1 MTYEVAAAARVLV
14 NPEPEYTFYFRNEIL
29 IVDDNWYN
37 MMAVISLL
45 KAFNLEAD
53 VATSG
58 AEGIDLIKKRL
69 ASNMTTYKLI
79 MMDYSMPIL
88 NGAQTTLLIRQILT
102 N

>member
-14 NPEPEYTFYFRNEIL
+14 NQEPEYTFYFRNEIL

-58 AEGIDLIKKRL
+58 AECIDLIKKRL

>member
-1 MTYEVAAAARVLV
+1 
-14 NPEPEYTFYFRNEIL
+14 
-29 IVDDNWYN
+29 
-37 MMAVISLL
+37 MAVISLL

-69 ASNMTTYKLI
+69 ATNMTTYKLI

-88 NGAQTTLLIRQILT
+88 NGAQTTLLIRRILT